1 MIYFK
6 DALIDQAKEILKLE
20 SSKDDKKAVKD
31 IAQILD
37 MLESRE
43 ESEEYLCNV
52 RFLDNKMKNEYPVI
66 FNMIKT
72 GNKMQNIK
80 TTNVVNTLNDLIDVA
95 VEDLKA
101 DIYGILLDILIKH
114 NVVAKIEEFIDR
126 VE

>member
-1 MIYFK
+1 MYFK
-6 DALIDQAKEILKLE
+6 EALIDQAKEILKLE
-20 SSKDDKKAVKD
+20 STKDDKKAVKD

-95 VEDLKA
+95 VEELKA

>member
-1 MIYFK
+1 MYFK
-6 DALIDQAKEILKLE
+6 EALIDQAKEILKLE
-20 SSKDDKKAVKD
+20 STKDDKKAVKD

-66 FNMIKT
+66 INMIKT

>member
-1 MIYFK
+1 MYFK
-6 DALIDQAKEILKLE
+6 DALMDQAKEILKLE
-20 SSKDDKKAVKD
+20 STKDDKKAVKD

-43 ESEEYLCNV
+43 ESEKYLCNV

-66 FNMIKT
+66 INMIKT
-72 GNKMQNIK
+72 GNKMQNRKIFK
-80 TTNVVNTLNDLIDVA
+80 DMNTLNDLIDVA

>member
-1 MIYFK
+1 MYFK
-6 DALIDQAKEILKLE
+6 EALIDQAKEILKLE
-20 SSKDDKKAVKD
+20 STKDDKKAVKD

-52 RFLDNKMKNEYPVI
+52 RFLDNKMKNAYPVI

>member
-1 MIYFK
+1 MYFK
-6 DALIDQAKEILKLE
+6 EALIDRAKEILKLE
-20 SSKDDKKAVKD
+20 STKDDKKAVKD

>member
-1 MIYFK
+1 MYFK
-6 DALIDQAKEILKLE
+6 DVLIDKAKEILKLE
-20 SSKDDKKAVKD
+20 STKDDKKAVKD

-37 MLESRE
+37 MLELRE
-43 ESEEYLCNV
+43 ESEKYLCNV

-66 FNMIKT
+66 INMIKT
-72 GNKMQNIK
+72 GNKMQNRKIFK
-80 TTNVVNTLNDLIDVA
+80 NMNTLNDLIDVA

>member
-1 MIYFK
+1 MYFK
-6 DALIDQAKEILKLE
+6 DALIGQAKEILKLE
-20 SSKDDKKAVKD
+20 STKDDKKAVKD
-31 IAQILD
+31 IAQIFD

-66 FNMIKT
+66 INMIKT

-80 TTNVVNTLNDLIDVA
+80 TTNVVDILSDLIDVA

-114 NVVAKIEEFIDR
+114 KVVAKIEEFIDR

>member
-1 MIYFK
+1 MYFK
-6 DALIDQAKEILKLE
+6 EALIDQAKEILKLE
-20 SSKDDKKAVKD
+20 STKDDKKAVKD

>member
-1 MIYFK
+1 MYFK
-6 DALIDQAKEILKLE
+6 NALIDQAKEILKLE
-20 SSKDDKKAVKD
+20 STKDDEKAMKD

-43 ESEEYLCNV
+43 ESEEYLCKV

-66 FNMIKT
+66 INMIKT

-80 TTNVVNTLNDLIDVA
+80 STNVVNTLNDLIDVA

>member
-20 SSKDDKKAVKD
+20 STKDDKKAVKD

>member
-20 SSKDDKKAVKD
+20 STKDDKKAVKD

-80 TTNVVNTLNDLIDVA
+80 TINVVNTLNDLIDVA

-114 NVVAKIEEFIDR
+114 NVVAKIEEFIDGVR
-126 VE
+126 

>member
-20 SSKDDKKAVKD
+20 STKDDKKAVKD

-80 TTNVVNTLNDLIDVA
+80 TINVVNTLNDLIDVA